1 MRPNPRPQ
9 EIYRH
14 FKGNIYQIITLAR
27 HSENGMKM
35 VVYQQLYAPYEVYVR
50 PLEMFMSKIDA
61 RKYPNETQIYRFEKI
76 DTRGEENAGTQKET
90 SSETLTRVLNRGKT
104 QSVPAPE
111 EQKTTLAEV
120 KNAEVEN
127 VSRNVQMWTTLA
139 EVKNAEV
146 ENVSGNVQMWTTL
159 AEVKN
164 AEVENVSGNVQPSEE
179 EFTLDQG
186 LVEFLDA
193 DTYEKKLQILS
204 ALHPRITDAMIDT
217 MAVSLDTEVKE
228 GDIEMRYNEI
238 KNCLMTMERFE
249 CNRLR

>member
-1 MRPNPRPQ
+1 MQTNHWIATIQLEKIGKRKVDCSMRPNPRPQ

-61 RKYPNETQIYRFEKI
+61 RKYPNETQVYRFEKI
-76 DTRGEENAGTQKET
+76 DIRGDENAGFQKET

-104 QSVPAPE
+104 QSESIAE
-111 EQKTTLAEV
+111 EQKTVLAETQSIS
-120 KNAEVEN
+120 E
-127 VSRNVQMWTTLA
+127 
-139 EVKNAEV
+139 
-146 ENVSGNVQMWTTL
+146 
-159 AEVKN
+159 
-164 AEVENVSGNVQPSEE
+164 NVQPSEDE
-179 EFTLDQG
+179 EAFTLDQG

-228 GDIEMRYNEI
+228 GDIETRYNEI